1 MKKIALG
8 LALALTFSLA
18 HAKSKYEPECGVS
31 GFDNMEVCTVK
42 PYGVYVSNK
51 ITSLST
57 VAFGGIWV
65 SGDPKNVL
73 ILINLGDMIANVD
86 QVSFNVDGKID
97 HFKVDI
103 KQNKIIRNGM
113 LSSTSSAV
121 FIPVEYIETMLNAK
135 DVKYRV
141 TTISNGYRDGSFYS
155 EKGVAT
161 EPIKTLNSLL
171 SHIKQ
176 QSN

>member
-8 LALALTFSLA
+8 VMLALAFSLT
-18 HAKSKYEPECGVS
+18 HAKSKYEPECKVS
-31 GFDNMEVCTVK
+31 SFDNMEVCTVR

-73 ILINLGDMIANVD
+73 ILINMGDMIANVD
-86 QVSFNVDGKID
+86 QVSFNVDGKVD
-97 HFKVDI
+97 HFKVDV

-121 FIPVEYIETMLNAK
+121 MIPVEYLETMLNAK

-141 TTISNGYRDGSFYS
+141 STISNGYREGSFYS

-161 EPIKTLNSLL
+161 EPIKTLHALL
-171 SHIKQ
+171 DKASKK
-176 QSN
+176 